1 MLVTLERKSY
11 KFMECKSGLY
21 YYDNEYLE
29 ICDKVEVTEVDNNDK
44 TPVNDYSRLKT
55 VKDNNIFFDTERDC
69 GHEQGKELPHAS
81 GVAAPTH
88 FHSIRVK

>member
-1 MLVTLERKSY
+1 
-11 KFMECKSGLY
+11 MECKSGLY

>member
-29 ICDKVEVTEVDNNDK
+29 ICDKVEVTEVYNKDK
-44 TPVNDYSRLKT
+44 PQLMINQCCKL
-55 VKDNNIFFDTERDC
+55 
-69 GHEQGKELPHAS
+69 
-81 GVAAPTH
+81 
-88 FHSIRVK
+88 